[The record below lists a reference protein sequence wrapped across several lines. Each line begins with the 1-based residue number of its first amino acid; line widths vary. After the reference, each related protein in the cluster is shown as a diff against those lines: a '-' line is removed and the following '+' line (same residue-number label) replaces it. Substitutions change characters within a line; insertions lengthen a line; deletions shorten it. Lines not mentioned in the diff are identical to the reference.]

1 LKVGIIL
8 VFVIASIL
16 TTSLSYAQLDSSEFG
31 IRFLPTLLIEDKE
44 GIIQVY
50 SKQGNFLIPQ
60 KIDGLTVTSL
70 DSSIIRVLRIL
81 DSDSSFVSDV
91 TVKAVKTGSTK
102 LFLAAP
108 GFAPIE
114 LPVTVHGNKLNKEQL
129 LVKATPDTFSPHG
142 PYRGVISV
150 ELADVDGFPILATE
164 DIAVSL
170 TLSNNIIDIF
180 QKNLV
185 IKKGEYFTGTQFTVK
200 DSGKTT
206 IYASGQGLEG
216 KSNEINASE
225 EAGDITLELFTFPKR
240 INISSEGTVGH
251 IIAVLHEIDE
261 NSDDLNDSTCD
272 WITNS
277 DGDDD
282 TTSSSSDDDDED
294 ECRIVLAKK
303 DIQVKYKVTNSVFDN
318 ANISGDAD
326 IGESTGVFTIK
337 KGSYWGHTTFKLIG
351 GDENFVGTYDVTIS
365 SGDPISL
372 DTESVEAVYDEDL
385 KQEGDKFV
393 LLDTIPIFASGNK
406 ELIGVVYLE
415 DEDNYP
421 IVADEHL
428 MVSIDSTDKEFVS
441 VDPVTI
447 RTGSGSAL
455 VYATVGHNAPDSEF
469 DQVELNAAVEINA
482 ANAQLVE
489 TLMFGPKESSLSL
502 VAEPLI
508 SKVLT
513 DTEFPIVL
521 YMKDGSVASKFPQS
535 STVFVTPSDII
546 EVEQKQVTRGDD
558 LVMLNSKTIGKG
570 SDNLK
575 FTLDDTEVELTI
587 DSLSVKPANIQID
600 HSETILS
607 GINDI
612 FSVQL
617 LNSQGFPIFATDDTE
632 ITLIAKDESLI
643 QVPKTVTVKKGEY
656 FTLFDA
662 APKKSGFT
670 EISALSEG
678 IPLKT
683 TSIEIKE
690 LSPKIEITIP
700 TIVEKGESFTA
711 KIIVRQDNVTLKDLN
726 VNWKVDGGVI
736 QIADVKTSPSGEA
749 MISIISTGDQKV
761 NIDASVSGAYYPT
774 SKISKI
780 VQINS
785 TAEFLAFAEDGQGLQ
800 DFEKFEIAGIDPII
814 ILIPVAIGIVG
825 YMLKKQG
832 MFKIRNQPAEVK
844 LA

>member
-1 LKVGIIL
+1 MKVGIIL
-8 VFVIASIL
+8 VFVLASIF

-50 SKQGNFLIPQ
+50 AKQANFLIPK

-70 DSSIIRVLRIL
+70 DSSIIRVLRIH

-91 TVKAVKTGSTK
+91 SVKAVKTGSTK

-108 GFAPIE
+108 GFTPIE

-150 ELADVDGFPILATE
+150 ELADMDGFPILATE
-164 DIAVSL
+164 DTAVSL
-170 TLSNNIIDIF
+170 TLSNNIMDIF

-185 IKKGEYFTGTQFTVK
+185 IKKGEYFTGTQFTIK

-206 IYASGQGLEG
+206 IFASGQGLEG
-216 KSNEINASE
+216 KSNEINVSE
-225 EAGDITLELFTFPKR
+225 DTTELTLDLFTFPKR

-251 IIAVLHEIDE
+251 IIAVLHDIDE
-261 NSDDLNDSTCD
+261 DSDDINDSTCD
-272 WITNS
+272 WVPDS
-277 DGDDD
+277 DGD
-282 TTSSSSDDDDED
+282 TTSSSTSVDDED
-294 ECRIVLAKK
+294 KCRIVLAKK
-303 DIQVKYKVTNSVFDN
+303 DIEVKYKVTNSIFDN
-318 ANISGDAD
+318 TNISGDAD

-337 KGSYWGHTTFKLIG
+337 KGSYWGHTTFKLLG
-351 GDENFVGTYDVTIS
+351 GDENFNGTYDVTIS

-372 DTESVEAVYDEDL
+372 VTESVEAVFDEDQR
-385 KQEGDKFV
+385 QEGDKFV
-393 LLDTIPIFASGNK
+393 LFDTIPIFASGNK
-406 ELIGVVYLE
+406 ELIGVVYLQ
-415 DEDNYP
+415 DENNYP
-421 IVADEHL
+421 IVAEENL
-428 MVSIDSTDKEFVS
+428 SVSIDSTDNELVS

-455 VYATVGHNAPDSEF
+455 VYGTVGLHAPDTEF
-469 DQVELNAAVEINA
+469 EQVELNAAVEINA
-482 ANAQLVE
+482 KNAQLVE

-513 DTEFPIVL
+513 NTEFPIVL
-521 YMKDGSVASKFPQS
+521 FMKDDSVASKFPQNS
-535 STVFVTPSDII
+535 EVFVTPSNIV
-546 EVEQKQVTRGDD
+546 EVEQKQVTRGND

-570 SDNLK
+570 SENLK
-575 FTLDDTEVELTI
+575 FTLDDFDTELTI
-587 DSLSVKPANIQID
+587 DSLSIKPANIQID

-617 LNSQGFPIFATDDTE
+617 LNSQGFPIFATDDTQ

-643 QVPKTVTVKKGEY
+643 QVPKTVTIKKGDY

-690 LSPKIEITIP
+690 LTPKIEITIP
-700 TIVEKGESFTA
+700 TIVEKGQSFTA
-711 KIIVRQDNVTLKDLN
+711 QIIVRQDNATLKDLD
-726 VNWKVDGGVI
+726 VNWKIDGGVI
-736 QIADVKTSPSGEA
+736 QIADVKTSSAGVA
-749 MISIISTGDQKV
+749 SVSIISTGDQKV

-774 SKISKI
+774 SKISKT
-780 VQINS
+780 VAINS
-785 TAEFLAFAEDGQGLQ
+785 TAEFLAFAEDGQGPQ
-800 DFEKFEIAGIDPII
+800 DFEKFEIAGIDPVI
-814 ILIPVAIGIVG
+814 ILVPIAIGIVG

-832 MFKIRNQPAEVK
+832 MFNIRNKPAEVK

>member
-8 VFVIASIL
+8 VLVIVSIL
-16 TTSLSYAQLDSSEFG
+16 TTSLSYAQLDGSEFG

-50 SKQGNFLIPQ
+50 AKQGNFLIPK

-108 GFAPIE
+108 GFSPIE

-164 DIAVSL
+164 DTSVSL
-170 TLSNNIIDIF
+170 TLSNNIMDIF

-185 IKKGEYFTGTQFTVK
+185 IKKGEYFTGTQFTIK

-225 EAGDITLELFTFPKR
+225 EAGDITLELFAFPKR
-240 INISSEGTVGH
+240 INISSEGTIGH

-261 NSDDLNDSTCD
+261 DSDDLNDSTCD
-272 WITNS
+272 WITDS
-277 DGDDD
+277 DGSDD

-294 ECRIVLAKK
+294 ECSIVLAKK

-351 GDENFVGTYDVTIS
+351 GDENFIGTYDVTIS

-393 LLDTIPIFASGNK
+393 LFDTIPIFASGNK

-421 IVADEHL
+421 IVAEEHL

-447 RTGSGSAL
+447 RTG
-455 VYATVGHNAPDSEF
+455 N
-469 DQVELNAAVEINA
+469 
-482 ANAQLVE
+482 
-489 TLMFGPKESSLSL
+489 
-502 VAEPLI
+502 
-508 SKVLT
+508 
-513 DTEFPIVL
+513 
-521 YMKDGSVASKFPQS
+521 
-535 STVFVTPSDII
+535 
-546 EVEQKQVTRGDD
+546 
-558 LVMLNSKTIGKG
+558 
-570 SDNLK
+570 
-575 FTLDDTEVELTI
+575 
-587 DSLSVKPANIQID
+587 
-600 HSETILS
+600 
-607 GINDI
+607 
-612 FSVQL
+612 
-617 LNSQGFPIFATDDTE
+617 
-632 ITLIAKDESLI
+632 
-643 QVPKTVTVKKGEY
+643 
-656 FTLFDA
+656 
-662 APKKSGFT
+662 
-670 EISALSEG
+670 
-678 IPLKT
+678 
-683 TSIEIKE
+683 
-690 LSPKIEITIP
+690 
-700 TIVEKGESFTA
+700 
-711 KIIVRQDNVTLKDLN
+711 
-726 VNWKVDGGVI
+726 
-736 QIADVKTSPSGEA
+736 
-749 MISIISTGDQKV
+749 
-761 NIDASVSGAYYPT
+761 
-774 SKISKI
+774 
-780 VQINS
+780 
-785 TAEFLAFAEDGQGLQ
+785 
-800 DFEKFEIAGIDPII
+800 
-814 ILIPVAIGIVG
+814 
-825 YMLKKQG
+825 
-832 MFKIRNQPAEVK
+832 
-844 LA
+844 